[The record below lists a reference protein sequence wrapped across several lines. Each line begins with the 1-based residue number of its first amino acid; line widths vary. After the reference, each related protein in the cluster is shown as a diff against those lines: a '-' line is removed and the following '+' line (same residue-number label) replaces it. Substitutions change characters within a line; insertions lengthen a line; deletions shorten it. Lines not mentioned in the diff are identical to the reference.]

1 MDDRAETGL
10 TLDDG
15 VGDTHLAAEGGEED
29 DKLDGVNIV
38 GDEDESGL
46 LGLNEVD
53 NVVETVL
60 DNVGL
65 LADVLLLLALGDGG
79 GLLGKTLLLVGLGLR
94 AVLVEELEGLGGGV
108 AVKNV
113 LELGDRRRDLQ
124 AHVQDLALALQ
135 TDVGGP
141 FDEAGQVATGLDV
154 LANTEVLRA
163 ALNERVL
170 RGALGWC
177 RARRGIV
184 AGLFCHYSPWHSSC
198 SHQPWSGGTGPE
210 RPSWYR
216 LWEAIIEKNSQRCS
230 ISKEH

>member
-46 LGLNEVD
+46 LGLNEGD

-170 RGALGWC
+170 RAVLESC
-177 RARRGIV
+177 LARRVSRDVFI
-184 AGLFCHYSPWHSSC
+184 CYSPWHSSC
-198 SHQPWSGGTGPE
+198 SHQPWSGGTGPG
-210 RPSWYR
+210 RPSWNR

>member
-1 MDDRAETGL
+1 VDDRAETGL
-10 TLDDG
+10 ALDDG

-29 DKLDGVNIV
+29 DKLNGVNIV

-46 LGLNEVD
+46 LGLDEGD

-154 LANTEVLRA
+154 LTNAEVLRA

-170 RGALGWC
+170 RAVSGSC
-177 RARRGIV
+177 RARRQCRGIV
-184 AGLFCHYSPWHSSC
+184 SLLLTLAFFLFTPALVWGNGAGAAFLVPAL
-198 SHQPWSGGTGPE
+198 GG
-210 RPSWYR
+210 Y
-216 LWEAIIEKNSQRCS
+216 
-230 ISKEH
+230 H